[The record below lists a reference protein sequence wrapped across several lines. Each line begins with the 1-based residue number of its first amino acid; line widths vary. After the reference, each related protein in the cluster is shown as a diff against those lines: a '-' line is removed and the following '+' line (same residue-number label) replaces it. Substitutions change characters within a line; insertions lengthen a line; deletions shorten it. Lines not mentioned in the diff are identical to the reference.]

1 MSQAPFSVSMRHV
14 IASLLLIGISGA
26 FILFFYSGTH
36 TYGGIPLAEDA
47 GGIAARSREIVHAL
61 GLEPEQFTDKTA
73 MMSDLALLER
83 VYSRHNGDE
92 ANRLLREV
100 VPAYYWKVRL
110 LRAGSGKNL
119 LIGSKAGDEEKILR
133 HFSTGDLMMQFDGN
147 GRLLRIDVPMDD
159 SLAAPALTAAEAYDV
174 IRRLLLPRGDAS
186 RLAPIARLDAFAD
199 TGATTQGGIHHIA
212 SAQPERIDHLF
223 VWTVYDEALGDT
235 VDVRAAVKGNVLARF
250 ESIPRFTRTF
260 DSEHGTGIADIFEVA
275 YYAVFG
281 IVLVVVFFRRMRSY
295 EIGFRTAIYM
305 GVTIALL
312 FGAWLFFELNSQM
325 DPTIE
330 LLLPLVIAPLFV
342 GGGFVPLWAVSE
354 SLGRETWKDK
364 LISFDL
370 LRAGHV
376 FHSRI
381 GRALLWGAA
390 GGAAMLAVG
399 LLSARAFDGIDT
411 TWIRHGGGDGLRPFS
426 APSAVLY
433 IIGNA
438 TISALFAAAFM
449 LLSIV
454 SLARQRLQIK
464 ALVIVIPA
472 LLFTIVDGLNLV
484 PLPTAWLV
492 LLPAML
498 LLVWLFV
505 ETDLLTALAAMIV
518 FSVLSDGTM
527 FFLPGSGAWQAESM
541 TLAGAFTLLLAWGVA
556 ALLTPDRVTDLEGLA
571 PRYQRHITERQRLA
585 RELEIAREVQMSFLP
600 KRNPII
606 VGLDIAS
613 HCAPALEV
621 GGDYYDFIELGEG
634 RIGIAIGDVSGKGTQ
649 AAFYMTLTKGFLQ
662 ALAWQHESPAAVLV
676 EMNRLFYRNVERGHF
691 ISMIY
696 AVFDMNTRELHIARA
711 GHTPVMRR
719 RNGEDVDVIH
729 SRGIALGFEAGE
741 TFTATIE
748 EVTVPLHT
756 GDTFLLYTDGYP
768 ETMTRTREEF
778 GEERLASALRDF
790 GGSSSEELL
799 SQLYR
804 DTRRFAGRNDQHDDM
819 TMVVVRVR

>member
-1 MSQAPFSVSMRHV
+1 MSQMPFSVSIRHV
-14 IASLLLIGISGA
+14 IAGLLLIGISGA
-26 FILFFYSGTH
+26 VILFFYSGTH
-36 TYGGIPLAEDA
+36 TYGGIPLSEDE
-47 GGIAARSREIVHAL
+47 GGIAARGRETVHAL
-61 GLEPEQFTDKTA
+61 GLEPERFTDKTA
-73 MMSDLALLER
+73 MISDLALLER
-83 VYSRHNGDE
+83 VYSRHDGDE
-92 ANRLLREV
+92 ANRLLRDV

-119 LIGSKAGDEEKILR
+119 LLGSKAGDEEKILR
-133 HFSTGDLMMQFDGN
+133 HLSTGDLMMQFDGN

-159 SLAAPALTAAEAYDV
+159 SLAAPALSAAEAYEV
-174 IRRLLLPRGDAS
+174 IRRLLIPRGDAS
-186 RLAPIARLDAFAD
+186 RLTPIAKLGAFSD
-199 TGATTQGGIHHIA
+199 TGASTQGGIHHIA

-223 VWTVYDEALGDT
+223 SWTVYDEALGDT

-250 ESIPRFTRTF
+250 ESIPRFSRTF
-260 DSEHGTGIADIFEVA
+260 DSEHDTGIADIFEAA
-275 YYAVFG
+275 YYIVFG
-281 IVLVVVFFRRMRSY
+281 IVLVVLFFRRMRSY
-295 EIGFRTAIYM
+295 EIGFRTSIYM
-305 GVTIALL
+305 GSAIALL
-312 FGAWLFFELNSQM
+312 FVAWLFFELSSQM

-330 LLLPLVIAPLFV
+330 LLIPLLIAPLFV

-364 LISFDL
+364 LVSFDL
-370 LRAGHV
+370 LRAGQV

-399 LLSARAFDGIDT
+399 LLAARMFDGLDT

-426 APSAVLY
+426 TPSAALY

-438 TISALFAAAFM
+438 ATSALFAAAFM

-454 SLARQRLQIK
+454 SLARQRLQVK

-472 LLFTIVDGLNLV
+472 LLFTIVDGINLV

-498 LLVWLFV
+498 MLVWLFV

-518 FSVLSDGTM
+518 FSMLSDGSM
-527 FFLPGSGAWQAESM
+527 FFLPGSGAWHVEGL
-541 TLAGAFTLLLAWGVA
+541 TLAAAFTLLIAWAVA
-556 ALLTPDRVTDLEGLA
+556 ALLTPDRVTDLEELA

-621 GGDYYDFIELGEG
+621 GGDYYDFIELGAG

-662 ALAWQHESPAAVLV
+662 ALAWQHQSPAAVLV

-696 AVFDMNTRELHIARA
+696 AVFDMNTRQLCIARA

-719 RNGEDVDVIH
+719 KDGAGVDVIH

-748 EVTVPLHT
+748 EVTVPLQT

-768 ETMTRTREEF
+768 ETMTRAREEF
-778 GEERLASALRDF
+778 GEDRLAVALRDF
-790 GGSSSEELL
+790 AGSSSEELL
-799 SQLYR
+799 SQLFR
-804 DTRRFAGRNDQHDDM
+804 DTRRFAGRAEQHDDM